1 MHPAIVK
8 SPPMSQIGRVMQID
22 RLVRDGRAPSADE
35 LARQLDVS
43 KRQIYGDR
51 QYLIKELGAP
61 LRFDRKRGG
70 WIYTDHTWVLPT
82 AILTEGELLAFFL
95 SVEIA
100 RSVGNSGLKESLA
113 DAARKIARS
122 LGEVVSVDL
131 IALRDAMSFGDS
143 PAARVNAQI
152 AMTLARAQSERRKVS
167 LRYASASS
175 GQTKWRVVHP
185 YHLHLAR
192 GEWLLLAFDEDRG
205 ELRSFNAHRIQ
216 ELVTL
221 PVHFLRDPDFN
232 LDQTLRSMLWAE
244 AGERVFDVALFF
256 DAYQARF
263 IRERSWHP
271 DQRLE
276 PQGGGALILHF
287 PASGLNEVARW
298 VLGYGKH
305 ARVLEPPELMALVKE
320 HIEEMARIYGEGGR
334 TSPPTRGTD

>member
-1 MHPAIVK
+1 
-8 SPPMSQIGRVMQID
+8 MSQIGRVMEID
-22 RLVRDGRAPSADE
+22 RLVRGGKAPSPDA
-35 LARQLDVS
+35 LAQQLDVTP
-43 KRQIYGDR
+43 RQIFLDR
-51 QYLIKELGAP
+51 KYLIEELGAP

-100 RSVGNSGLKESLA
+100 RSVGNSGLEESLA
-113 DAARKIARS
+113 GAAQKIARG

-131 IALRDAMSFGDS
+131 TALRGAMSFGDS
-143 PAARVNAQI
+143 PAARVNAQT

-167 LRYASASS
+167 MRYASASS

-185 YHLHLAR
+185 YHLHHTR

-205 ELRSFNAHRIQ
+205 ELRSFNAHRIE

-221 PVHFLRDPDFN
+221 PAHFLRDSDFN

-244 AGERVFDVALFF
+244 VGERVFDVRLFF

-276 PQGGGALILHF
+276 PQQGGALILHF

-305 ARVLEPPELMALVKE
+305 ARVLEPPELRAIVRE
-320 HIEEMARIYGEGGR
+320 HIEEMARIYQEGNH
-334 TSPPTRGTD
+334 D

>member
-1 MHPAIVK
+1 
-8 SPPMSQIGRVMQID
+8 MSQIARVMEID
-22 RLVRDGRAPSADE
+22 RLVRGGRAPSPLA

-43 KRQIYGDR
+43 KRQIFGDR
-51 QYLIKELGAP
+51 RYLIEELGAP

-82 AILTEGELLAFFL
+82 AILTEGELVAFFL

-100 RSVGNSGLKESLA
+100 RSVGNGGLEESLA
-113 DAARKIARS
+113 GAALKIARG

-131 IALRDAMSFGDS
+131 TALRGAMSFGDS
-143 PAARVNAQI
+143 PAARVNAQT

-167 LRYASASS
+167 MRYASASS

-185 YHLHLAR
+185 YHLHHTR
-192 GEWLLLAFDEDRG
+192 GEWLLLAFDEDRK
-205 ELRSFNAHRIQ
+205 ELRSFNAHRIE
-216 ELVTL
+216 ELKTL
-221 PVHFLRDPDFN
+221 PAHFLRDPDFN

-244 AGERVFDVALFF
+244 VGARVFDVQIFF

-263 IRERSWHP
+263 IGERKWHP

-276 PQGGGALILHF
+276 PQDGGALILHF
-287 PASGLNEVARW
+287 PASGLHEVARW

-305 ARVLEPPELMALVKE
+305 ARALEPPELRAIVKE
-320 HIEEMARIYGEGGR
+320 HIGEMARIYQEGNH
-334 TSPPTRGTD
+334 D